1 MSVNTF
7 TECDV
12 SVIILNTCISFNA
25 FSPHKNSVVIML
37 HYYHAHSAIEDS
49 EGQSLGKL
57 PDLVAEPLLWIQG
70 RPTPGLP
77 PC

>member
-1 MSVNTF
+1 
-7 TECDV
+7 
-12 SVIILNTCISFNA
+12 
-25 FSPHKNSVVIML
+25 ML
-37 HYYHAHSAIEDS
+37 RYYRARSAIEDS

-70 RPTPGLP
+70 RPTPGLL